1 MLRGQFIRGDG
12 LIVPNNVTL
21 YGAKKILTL
30 AMTQVETSFFMAL
43 VDAQPDSGLQ
53 IEDLEEP
60 TIGENGYAR
69 QSVERT
75 SLVGWP
81 TVGDLNGEA
90 FIESKAFSF
99 AAAGGAFDKEV
110 RRIAFVES
118 ANALEGD
125 VIALSAA
132 FPSKILIDPDT
143 PVEQRTFKYRL
154 YLR

>member
-12 LIVPNNVTL
+12 IIIPNNVTL
-21 YGAKKILTL
+21 YGAKRILTL
-30 AMTQVETSFFMAL
+30 AMTQVETNFFMAL
-43 VDAQPDSGLQ
+43 VDAQPDSGLR
-53 IEDLEEP
+53 IEDLDEP

-69 QSVERT
+69 QPIERT

-90 FIESKAFSF
+90 YIESKAFSF
-99 AAAGGAFDKEV
+99 AAAGGPFDKEV
-110 RRIAFVES
+110 RRLCFLES
-118 ANALEGD
+118 VDALEGD

-132 FPSKILIDPDT
+132 FPSKILIDVDT